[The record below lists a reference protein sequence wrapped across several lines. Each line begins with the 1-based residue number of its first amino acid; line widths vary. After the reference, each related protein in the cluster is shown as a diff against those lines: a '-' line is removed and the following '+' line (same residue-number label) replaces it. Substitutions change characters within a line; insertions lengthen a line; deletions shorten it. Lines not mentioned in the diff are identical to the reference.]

1 MSTWPGST
9 RLCGETASGPCGI
22 RPHSCPDLEPCHRHG
37 LGALPGPAVPAL
49 PRHLHLRQEERH
61 PLRAAHRGPAQRV
74 APSSLRPQKVG
85 AWTLGREWTEALPP
99 ASLDC
104 LSGQHFSDDFAQV
117 NPLRKVPALKDGDF
131 TLAES
136 VAILLYLSRKY
147 EAPDHWYPQD
157 LQTRA
162 RVDEYLS
169 WQHTDLQTS
178 CIRTMWQKM
187 LLPVFLGQPVPPET
201 LASTLAKLDRCL
213 QLLEDKFL
221 KDQDFLAGPHISM
234 ADLVAIT
241 ELMHGLKE
249 FPVAQRV
256 KDLALSLQWLG
267 LLLWRG
273 FDPWPGNFHMLR
285 RQQKKP
291 VSAGCDL
298 FKSRPKLAAWRQRV
312 EAEVGE
318 DLFQEAHAAIMKAKD
333 LPPADKAIKEKLK
346 PLVQPLLH

>member
-1 MSTWPGST
+1 CT
-9 RLCGETASGPCGI
+9 
-22 RPHSCPDLEPCHRHG
+22 PHSCPDLEPCHRHG

-241 ELMHGLKE
+241 ELMH
-249 FPVAQRV
+249 
-256 KDLALSLQWLG
+256 
-267 LLLWRG
+267 
-273 FDPWPGNFHMLR
+273 
-285 RQQKKP
+285 P